1 MSKPVAG
8 VAAACLFASL
18 MAAGPALAEDAPAGL
33 LGDWGGARPALAEQ
47 GLSFDF
53 DYVGEV
59 FGISGAQSAGR
70 TASTYEGRFTLVV
83 GLDLEQAFGWQ
94 GATVEAKGFQIHS
107 AGNRNA
113 VSRVGSIS
121 DPSNIDSTSTTRF
134 YSFWFQQEFGFGS
147 LRLGKIA
154 ADDDFLLSDTSAA
167 LLNSNFGWPTVMSA
181 NLPSGGPVYPM
192 GAPGVRLRVEPT
204 ETVALIA
211 AVLAGDPAGKNCAL
225 EDPQLC
231 DRHGTK
237 FSLSEGAL
245 MFGEVQI
252 STPPEADAGLPGIY
266 KLGVWHHSGNQH
278 ADQRFGLAGGVRVPL
293 ALEPPDALS
302 HASNWGFYG
311 VADQTVWQD
320 DGASVALFLRAGWT
334 PSDRNLVSRYVDAGL
349 GVTGLFAGRPDD
361 TLTIGVGHARI
372 SRAAAA
378 ADRDAGRPRRSAET
392 VFEITYS
399 AEILPGWTLQPDFQV
414 IVRPGGGALRDDADP
429 ARGRLSDAKL
439 FGLRTILTF

>member
-1 MSKPVAG
+1 MSNKPVTG
-8 VAAACLFASL
+8 LAAACLFASL
-18 MAAGPALAEDAPAGL
+18 LAVTPGRAEEAPAGL
-33 LGDWGGARPALAEQ
+33 LGDWGGARPALVEH
-47 GLSFDF
+47 GLSFSL

-59 FGISGAQSAGR
+59 MGISGGLSEGKTR
-70 TASTYEGRFTLVV
+70 STYEGRFTLVA

-94 GATVEAKGFQIHS
+94 GAKLEAKGFQIHS

-134 YSFWFQQEFGFGS
+134 NSFWFQQDFGFGS

-154 ADDDFLLSDTSAA
+154 ADDDFLLSATSAA
-167 LLNSNFGWPTVMSA
+167 LLNSNFGWPTIMSA

-192 GAPGVRLRVEPT
+192 GAPGVRLRIEPT
-204 ETVALIA
+204 ENVALIG
-211 AVLAGDPAGKNCAL
+211 AVLAGDPAGKNCTL

-245 MFGEVQI
+245 LFGEVQV
-252 STPPEADAGLPGIY
+252 STPKDDALPGIY
-266 KLGVWHHSGNQH
+266 KLGVWHHGGKEF
-278 ADQRFGLAGGVRVPL
+278 ADQRYGLEGGRRVPL
-293 ALEPPDALS
+293 SLEPAEAFNHS
-302 HASNWGFYG
+302 GNWGFYG

-320 DGASVALFLRAGWT
+320 EQSSVTLFLRAGWT
-334 PSDRNLVSRYVDAGL
+334 PNDRNLVSRYVDAGV
-349 GVTGLFAGRPDD
+349 GFKGLLADRPDD
-361 TLTIGVGHARI
+361 TLTVGVAHARI
-372 SRAAAA
+372 SRAAVA

-392 VFEITYS
+392 VFEVTYS
-399 AEILPGWTLQPDFQV
+399 AQILPGWVLQPDFQV
-414 IVRPGGGALRDDADP
+414 ISRPGGGALRDDADP
-429 ARGRLSDAKL
+429 SAFRLPSAQL